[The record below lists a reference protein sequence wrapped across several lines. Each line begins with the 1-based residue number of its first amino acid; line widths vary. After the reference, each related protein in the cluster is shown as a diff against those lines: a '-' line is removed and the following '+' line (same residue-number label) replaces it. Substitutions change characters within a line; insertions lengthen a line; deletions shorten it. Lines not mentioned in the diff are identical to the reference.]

1 MKKFFVTMCA
11 ALVTLGLVSCDK
23 KANVVVVK
31 SAHTIEAE
39 VEALCEVIQS
49 EGRNIEVVD
58 LDQLADK
65 IGGADVVIYHR
76 GDTAAVDA
84 KELALKDVVLPYVEK
99 GGQLMLTMDG
109 VRLLNEWGVE
119 PQQLEV
125 EYQDATDYGSGRAV
139 GFHGYREHP
148 IYDGLHGGAY
158 VWKATVDN
166 FARNCG
172 FSGTNLPQAEGAKVV
187 GVNWAYIRYH
197 ENRKIVWETP
207 VGKGNILA
215 VGGYLY
221 YAEPNVN
228 RSTLEIFTNNSVDY
242 LAGIESP
249 SEPRYWPFDEV
260 RTEKVEKLPFKNIKA
275 KVEEAWTPEVS
286 EMEHT
291 RKAEDFRFW
300 NVAGKQVLAMAY
312 ERGRIDEI
320 WMHPIMVMRD
330 LNIGVQYK
338 GSDKVEWMH
347 NVYPTVTK
355 RPESLERSYELKDG
369 ATLREFVVASLD
381 DPMMAI
387 RYDWSGDNIEKVYVT
402 YTSNLR
408 LMWPYSLE
416 STGTL
421 YYGLSKDNKV
431 ATVYDRAKELN
442 LVTLFDKAPAAAN
455 CGEYDFR
462 DLNVANFGQT
472 PAKYKQVAFLYE
484 FEGAEQSLNLYIAG
498 GEEGVAK
505 SSKLLAQNVGKVEQ
519 LNKDAKAYFDSF
531 DVNMLDINSSDEEF
545 NKAYRWALISTDKFF
560 CHTPSLGKS
569 LQSGYFSTYR
579 GWNGGHAVSGR
590 PGYAWYFGRD
600 TECTGI
606 GMINYGDY
614 DKIKDILIT
623 FGKYQDPDGK
633 VYHELTTSGS
643 AHYDAS
649 DATPLYVVLAGRY
662 LQASGDVEF
671 IRQEWHNIK
680 QSIDFCYSTDTDGD
694 LLIENTNVGHGWQE
708 CYQLYG
714 AHTEVYLASA
724 WADALRLGAEMA
736 DLMGE
741 SELAEKYRKDR
752 EVVAY
757 KINNEFWNEEL
768 QFYNHGLM
776 KDGTYQ
782 EQKCVLGDAPIWFEV
797 CDDERKAIL
806 TAENFSSKYYSTN
819 WGVKMVGYDS
829 PYYAI
834 GGYQYGGVWP
844 FHTGHAT
851 IAEYKAGLYSQ
862 AFRHANSQLSIY
874 NAWDYGN
881 IPEVIQGDKF
891 QFTGICSHQQWSSS
905 MPIYALVEGLV
916 GAEAHALE
924 NRLVLSPAFPVDW
937 SYATVNNIRM
947 ANNYVNMA
955 YVRNAD
961 SYDYTLSG
969 NGVNVEFTAVL
980 PLATK
985 VLGVEVNGQAVEYE
999 VAEKV
1004 QSVQVALAE
1013 LIALE
1018 GEAKVVVKTEGGV
1031 GVMLNLEPLTINEPD
1046 THIKIEKE
1054 RFCKGCNAYK
1064 LTVAGQPKDEVDVEI
1079 FVRGQ
1084 IKGVEGATL
1093 KSVEGE
1099 KATLTVK
1106 FPKVS
1111 KTGPFVSKEVKVKF

>member
-1 MKKFFVTMCA
+1 MKKFYIALCA
-11 ALVTLGLVSCDK
+11 AIVALGLWSCNNA
-23 KANVVVVK
+23 ANVVVVK
-31 SAHTIEAE
+31 SAHTIDAE
-39 VEALCEVIQS
+39 IEALCDVIEG
-49 EGRNIEVVD
+49 EGRVIEVVD
-58 LDQLADK
+58 IDQL
-65 IGGADVVIYHR
+65 GGKLGAADVVIYHR
-76 GDTAAVDA
+76 CDTAAIDQT
-84 KELALKDVVLPYVEK
+84 ELALKEVVLPYVQK

-119 PQQLEV
+119 PQQLQV

-166 FARNCG
+166 FARNWG
-172 FSGTNLPQAEGAKVV
+172 FSGANLPQAEGAKVV

-221 YAEPNVN
+221 YSEPNVN

-242 LAGIESP
+242 LAGVESP
-249 SEPRYWPFDEV
+249 SEPRYWPFDSV
-260 RTEKVEKLPFKNIKA
+260 RTEQVENLPIKDVKA
-275 KVEEAWTPEVS
+275 KVEKAWTPESS

-291 RKAEDFRFW
+291 RKAEDYRFW

-320 WMHPIMVMRD
+320 WMHPVMVMRD

-355 RPESLERSYELKDG
+355 RPESLERLYELKDG

-387 RYDWSGDNIEKVYVT
+387 RYDWTGENIEKVFVT

-408 LMWPYSLE
+408 LMWPYSLDA
-416 STGTL
+416 TGTL
-421 YYGLSKDNKV
+421 FYGLGNDNRQAV
-431 ATVYDRAKELN
+431 VYDRAKELN
-442 LVTLFDKAPAAAN
+442 LVTLFDKAPAAAQ
-455 CGEYDFR
+455 CGEYEFR
-462 DLNVANFGQT
+462 HLDVAKFDQT
-472 PAKYKQVAFLYE
+472 AAKYKQVAFLYE
-484 FEGAEQSLNLYIAG
+484 FEGAEQSVNLYIAG
-498 GEEGVAK
+498 GEEGVNKSAK
-505 SSKLLAQNVGKVEQ
+505 LIGQNVGKVEQ

-531 DVNMLDINSSDEEF
+531 DVNMLAINSSDEEF

-569 LQSGYFSTYR
+569 MQSGYFSTYR

-662 LQASGDVEF
+662 LQASGDLEF

-680 QSIDFCYSTDTDGD
+680 QSMDFCYSTDTDGD

-714 AHTEVYLASA
+714 AHTEVYLATA
-724 WADALRLGAEMA
+724 WAEALRLGAEMA

-741 SELAEKYRKDR
+741 PELAEKYRKDC
-752 EVVAY
+752 ETVVY

-782 EQKCVLGDAPIWFEV
+782 EQKCVLGGTPVWFEV
-797 CDDERKAIL
+797 FDEERKAIL
-806 TAENFSSKYYSTN
+806 TAENFASKYYSTN

-851 IAEYKAGLYSQ
+851 VAEYKAGLYSQ
-862 AFRHANSQLSIY
+862 AFRHAYSQLSIY
-874 NAWDYGN
+874 DAWDYGN

-905 MPIYALVEGLV
+905 MPIYALIEGLAGV
-916 GAEAHALE
+916 EAFALE
-924 NRLVLSPAFPVDW
+924 NRLALAPAFPVDW
-937 SYATVNNIRM
+937 KDAEVKNIRM
-947 ANNYVNMA
+947 ADKYVNMA
-955 YVRNAD
+955 YVREAD
-961 SYDYTLSG
+961 SYNYTITG
-969 NGVNVEFTAVL
+969 QGVNIDFTAVL

-985 VLGVEVNGQAVEYE
+985 VLGVEVNGAAVEYE

-1004 QSVQVALAE
+1004 QSVQVALKE
-1013 LIALE
+1013 LVALN

-1031 GVMLNLEPLTINEPD
+1031 GVLLNFEPLEINEPD

-1054 RFCKGCNAYK
+1054 RYCKGCNAYV
-1064 LTVAGQPKDEVDVEI
+1064 LTVAGMPKDEVDVEI

-1093 KSVEGE
+1093 KSVDGE
-1099 KATLTVK
+1099 KATITVQ
-1106 FPKVS
+1106 FPKS
-1111 KTGPFVSKEVKVKF
+1111 KKEPFVSKEVKVKF